1 MPVGHNHLCHRS
13 CFLMIENKGQYHDVL
28 KVLLSLRR
36 SLCQIFIK
44 GKSFGHL
51 SSESIGHFGRLKDI
65 NIALFLL
72 FLSSSTA
79 DTSDSLYALVVFSNI
94 FLWHDIW
101 LFLLVQ
107 VMCFLAMNFLMGRF
121 GSNTV
126 SKGVEFQTNETV
138 SYLTTS
144 AVIEQSVVTCFTLYV
159 PLLVLGFYTVKKLWG
174 SYFLQ
179 SSSSWVVFFGVPLS
193 YIALMLHWLV
203 DDLVKLHLLFIPE
216 TAKELVRL
224 LHCSSSDFVVGLWDQ
239 SHRAQEYESSAEKSS
254 WRCCYVVSCCMG
266 QSDITAA
273 WEAGTPY
280 HFDCGY
286 RR

>member
-1 MPVGHNHLCHRS
+1 
-13 CFLMIENKGQYHDVL
+13 
-28 KVLLSLRR
+28 
-36 SLCQIFIK
+36 
-44 GKSFGHL
+44 
-51 SSESIGHFGRLKDI
+51 
-65 NIALFLL
+65 
-72 FLSSSTA
+72 
-79 DTSDSLYALVVFSNI
+79 
-94 FLWHDIW
+94 
-101 LFLLVQ
+101 
-107 VMCFLAMNFLMGRF
+107 MCFLAMNFLMGRF

-144 AVIEQSVVTCFTLYV
+144 AVIEQSIVTCFTLYV

-224 LHCSSSDFVVGLWDQ
+224 RLPQIVYYIVALQ
-239 SHRAQEYESSAEKSS
+239 TLLLVYEIKVIEHKNTKVRLKNLLEDAAMLCLAVWGSLILLLLG
-254 WRCCYVVSCCMG
+254 RQG
-266 QSDITAA
+266 PLITLIAA
-273 WEAGTPY
+273 IEGRQIGFY
-280 HFDCGY
+280 SFDS
-286 RR
+286 